1 VNDSTSLI
9 RRVEQ
14 TTSGFAD
21 IRRAADETVATASP
35 TRVRAL
41 ADELVASPVYQARM
55 LAIYLYGH
63 AALTNTDC
71 LQALRLQVSR
81 DPDWRVQ
88 EILAQAFDLYCKG
101 IGYANALPTITDW
114 LEDAHANVRRAV
126 TEGLRIWTARPYF
139 REHPDQAIALLSAR
153 RADPS
158 DYVRRS
164 AGNALRDISKK
175 HAALVA
181 AALATWDLA
190 QPGVAQTYALASR
203 FIRKNECSGARG

>member
-1 VNDSTSLI
+1 MDDIASLI
-9 RRVEQ
+9 RCVEQ

-35 TRVRAL
+35 ARVRAL
-41 ADELVASPVYQARM
+41 AGELFASPVYQARM
-55 LAIYLYGH
+55 LATFLYGH
-63 AALTNTDC
+63 TAPNNAGC
-71 LQALRLQVSR
+71 LQVLRLQVSR

-101 IGYANALPTITDW
+101 FGYANALPTITDW
-114 LEDAHANVRRAV
+114 LEDGHANVRRAV

-139 REHPDQAIALLSAR
+139 REHPEQAITLLSAR
-153 RADPS
+153 RADES

-181 AALATWDLA
+181 AELATWDLA
-190 QPGVAQTYALASR
+190 QPGVAQTHALASR
-203 FIRKNECSGARG
+203 FLQKEATV